1 MLDRQEINEIRKD
14 FPYLDKTYN
23 GNHIVYFDNAA
34 TSQKPKQVIDSVASY
49 YSYENANPHRGAHT
63 LSNIATEVYESARSK
78 VADFINADSADQIVF
93 TRNTTEA
100 MNLITYSYGLN
111 NLSES
116 DEILISI
123 MEHHSSCVNWQFAS
137 QKTGAKLKYLYID
150 KESKQ
155 IDFEEFKS
163 KVSAKTKI
171 FSITQA
177 SNVVGTMPDVKK
189 MIAYIREV
197 SPDCICIVDSA
208 QYAPHNKVD
217 VKDLDCD
224 FLAFSGHKMLAFNSS
239 GVLYGKKEILNS
251 MAPFLYGGDMIEYVT
266 EEKSSFLDAPG
277 RFEAGTQ
284 DVGGVRSLSA
294 AIDYIEKIGIDKIK
308 EYEKYL
314 TDYAYQKMLE
324 KTDIID
330 IYTTPEENRSALID
344 FNFKEVHPH
353 DVATILDA
361 SGIAIRSGHHCAQPL
376 HRFLG
381 SNFSCRASFAFY
393 NTIEE
398 VDYFIEHL
406 DDVGRLMR
414 IGSK

>member
-1 MLDRQEINEIRKD
+1 MLDRQEVNEIRKD
-14 FPYLDKTYN
+14 FPYLDKSYDGKT
-23 GNHIVYFDNAA
+23 IVYFDNAA
-34 TSQKPKQVIDSVASY
+34 TSQKPRTVIESVAKY
-49 YSYENANPHRGAHT
+49 YAYENANPHRGAHI
-63 LSNIATEVYESARSK
+63 LSNLATEVYESARQK
-78 VADFINADSADQIVF
+78 LADFINADSAEEIVF

-100 MNLITYSYGLN
+100 MNLLTYSYGLN
-111 NLSES
+111 KLKEG

-137 QKTGAKLKYLYID
+137 QKTWAKLNYIYID

-155 IDFEEFKS
+155 IDFEDFKN
-163 KVSAKTKI
+163 KVSEKTKI

-177 SNVVGTMPDVKK
+177 SNVVATVPDVKK
-189 MIAYIREV
+189 MIEYIRKV

-208 QYAPHNKVD
+208 QYAPHNKLD
-217 VKDLDCD
+217 VKDIDCD

-239 GVLYGKKEILNS
+239 GVLYGKKELLNS
-251 MAPFLYGGDMIEYVT
+251 MSPFLYGGDMIEYVT
-266 EEKSSFLDAPG
+266 EEKSSFLDSPG

-294 AIDYIEKIGIDKIK
+294 AIDYIENIGMDRIK

-314 TDYAYQKMLE
+314 TDYAYNKMSTM
-324 KTDIID
+324 TDILD
-330 IYTTPEENRSALID
+330 IYTTANENRSALID

-376 HRFLG
+376 HRYLG

-406 DDVGRLMR
+406 DDVRRLMK